1 MPSIVEFVPG
11 MRVVWNL
18 EADSLS
24 VKKYIKNFFIP
35 DYGVEE
41 MTVASVAQWR
51 VGQLV
56 TLERN
61 GEVLRVKKSRPDDAP
76 SDWQAEELLLNSY
89 YLRPV

>member
-18 EADSLS
+18 EGISLS
-24 VKKYIKNFFIP
+24 GKKYIELSLIP

-41 MTVASVAQWR
+41 MTVHSVDKWP

-61 GEVLRVKKSRPDDAP
+61 GEVLRVKTPRPDDAP
-76 SDWQAEELLLNSY
+76 SDWQAEDLLLNSD